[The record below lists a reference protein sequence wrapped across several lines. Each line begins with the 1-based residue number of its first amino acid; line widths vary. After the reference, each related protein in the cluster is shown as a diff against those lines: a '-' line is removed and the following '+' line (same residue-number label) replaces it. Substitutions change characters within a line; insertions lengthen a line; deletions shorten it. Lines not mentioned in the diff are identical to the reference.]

1 MATSRNAKDI
11 LLAAMVTAE
20 VQNTLQDEIPKLAEI
35 LAKRVYEKVK
45 KWSDMNKEI
54 EQVEMEEVDTTA
66 REC

>member
-11 LLAAMVTAE
+11 LLEAMVTAE

-45 KWSDMNKEI
+45 KWSDMNQEI
-54 EQVEMEEVDTTA
+54 E
-66 REC
+66 